1 VKILRVA
8 GRLSRLGGG
17 VAVYVREM
25 ATRQAALGHEV
36 TVAGLAGA
44 HDLG

>member
-1 VKILRVA
+1 MHVA
-8 GRLSRLGGG
+8 GRLSLLGGG
-17 VAVYVREM
+17 VATYVREM
-25 ATRQAALGHEV
+25 ATHQSALGHEV